1 MKLQFSR
8 KQLRKA
14 IIILL
19 LIIVGTSIYLIQE
32 GFWVNINSQ
41 GMIRLAKE
49 NWANGEYLSSINWY
63 CVAYSSALQGGV
75 RLEIFKIYNYRIGV
89 LRKQG
94 NLSKALDV
102 CWQATKI
109 WNQEGATS
117 FECAEIKQEM
127 LSQK

>member
-1 MKLQFSR
+1 MV
-8 KQLRKA
+8 
-14 IIILL
+14 
-19 LIIVGTSIYLIQE
+19 LIVVGISTYLIQE
-32 GFWVNINSQ
+32 GSWANINSQ

-49 NWANGEYLSSINWY
+49 NWGNGEYLSSINWY
-63 CVAYSSALQGGV
+63 RAAYSSALQGGV

-94 NLSKALDV
+94 NLSEALDI

-117 FECAEIKQEM
+117 FECAEIEQEM